1 MAGTGGGTE
10 VIKKE
15 ASNHNYPVY
24 TKRLVLPLLE
34 SLGVTITEEDRN
46 GLVDFCSDCVKQNYT
61 WYRVKL
67 TPEEAKA
74 ANGSQTREERGL
86 P

>member
-24 TKRLVLPLLE
+24 TKRL
-34 SLGVTITEEDRN
+34 
-46 GLVDFCSDCVKQNYT
+46 
-61 WYRVKL
+61 
-67 TPEEAKA
+67 EAKA
-74 ANGSQTREERGL
+74 AKGSQTREERGL